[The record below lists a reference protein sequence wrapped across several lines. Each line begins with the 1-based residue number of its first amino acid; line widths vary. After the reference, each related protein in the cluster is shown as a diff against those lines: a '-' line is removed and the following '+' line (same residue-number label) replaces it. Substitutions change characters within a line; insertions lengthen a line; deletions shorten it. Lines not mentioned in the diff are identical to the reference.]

1 MSQSH
6 ELSVV
11 WRGEFPKIQETE
23 EVPPVH
29 LRIVCE
35 ATSLEIDPS
44 HQLYLTPVIVRKKS
58 DLSPRVE
65 RQSLSPQ
72 ENQEISRM
80 ASELFREF
88 RLRLEEPR
96 ELSWGLARELLQQ
109 LARAG
114 WEVET
119 RVPSLLLPPVYGDGT
134 FERVTAESSNAGV
147 TFKFSEGILSSGIW
161 DQARREGWKEIPLR
175 GESEFEW
182 RWVPLAAFPKTE
194 EQMERSRAFFER
206 LRAWKGDSTS
216 GLKLF
221 ALERD
226 IQATGLQLETQDLR
240 LDYQKFRSTLSGSS
254 PRTKLPS
261 IFSERVVLR
270 PYQVEGIGWIQ
281 ALHELGLGAL
291 LADDMGLGKSLQ
303 AMAQIRGNGERAL
316 ILCPTS
322 VLSSWQQ
329 QLQAFRPDLRVVV
342 YHGMSRKW
350 DSHAEVVLSSY
361 GMLRVDAARFSEMWD
376 LLVLDETQ
384 TLKNPESQISQ
395 ATLTLRATRRLGLS
409 GTPIEN
415 RVSDLWVPLQ
425 ILVPGLVGS
434 LSEFKAAT
442 QNDWD
447 RTRLKGLLAPLILRR
462 RKSEVLRDL
471 PEKTEQILS
480 VELGEKEREIYR
492 YLLRSSKKEILA
504 QGGENGVPILEV
516 LEALM
521 RLRQVVTDPAL
532 LPEGFLEDRWSEDSS
547 KTKVFLEHLESS
559 LEQGRNCL
567 VFSQW
572 TSYLDRLERSL
583 QALKVP
589 YLRLDGST
597 PNRGE
602 VIRKF
607 QDPAGPPVL
616 LISLKA
622 GGVGT
627 TLTRADQVYLMDPWW
642 NPAVE
647 EQAMDRAHR
656 IGQKNPVFVYRLQV
670 SGTIEESLE
679 ELKRQKRDLA
689 ESWMSGRQESQVPHE
704 EWLDLLRSLSE

>member
-1 MSQSH
+1 
-6 ELSVV
+6 
-11 WRGEFPKIQETE
+11 
-23 EVPPVH
+23 
-29 LRIVCE
+29 
-35 ATSLEIDPS
+35 
-44 HQLYLTPVIVRKKS
+44 
-58 DLSPRVE
+58 
-65 RQSLSPQ
+65 
-72 ENQEISRM
+72 
-80 ASELFREF
+80 
-88 RLRLEEPR
+88 
-96 ELSWGLARELLQQ
+96 
-109 LARAG
+109 
-114 WEVET
+114 
-119 RVPSLLLPPVYGDGT
+119 
-134 FERVTAESSNAGV
+134 
-147 TFKFSEGILSSGIW
+147 
-161 DQARREGWKEIPLR
+161 
-175 GESEFEW
+175 
-182 RWVPLAAFPKTE
+182 
-194 EQMERSRAFFER
+194 
-206 LRAWKGDSTS
+206 
-216 GLKLF
+216 
-221 ALERD
+221 
-226 IQATGLQLETQDLR
+226 
-240 LDYQKFRSTLSGSS
+240 
-254 PRTKLPS
+254 
-261 IFSERVVLR
+261 
-270 PYQVEGIGWIQ
+270 
-281 ALHELGLGAL
+281 
-291 LADDMGLGKSLQ
+291 
-303 AMAQIRGNGERAL
+303 
-316 ILCPTS
+316 
-322 VLSSWQQ
+322 
-329 QLQAFRPDLRVVV
+329 
-342 YHGMSRKW
+342 
-350 DSHAEVVLSSY
+350 
-361 GMLRVDAARFSEMWD
+361 
-376 LLVLDETQ
+376 
-384 TLKNPESQISQ
+384 
-395 ATLTLRATRRLGLS
+395 
-409 GTPIEN
+409 
-415 RVSDLWVPLQ
+415 VSDLWVPLQ

-689 ESWMSGRQESQVPHE
+689 ESWMSGRQESQVPRE